1 MRYAGAALALLFL
14 LSACVTQRSAPTDVT
29 SDSDSTEIVGA
40 GKPADARKRA
50 QIRVELAA
58 NYYAEGKLEVAL
70 AELKNAAAADPTY
83 AETYSLYGLVYMNIG
98 EREKAE
104 ENFARALRIAPNDS
118 AINNNYG
125 WFLCRGGREK
135 QSFAYF
141 DAALKN
147 PLYPTPSVP
156 ARSAGICAYR
166 LADYPLARSYLQR
179 SFDAEPGN
187 ATTMF
192 HLSRTYLRLGDLDR
206 ARFYA
211 QRLNRQIT
219 PTAESL
225 WLEVRI
231 EHARHD
237 RDSEALVLSQLRR
250 QFPDSPEYAA
260 FQRGDF
266 NE

>member
-1 MRYAGAALALLFL
+1 MRYVGAALALLLL
-14 LSACVTQRSAPTDVT
+14 LSACVTQRSAPVERTTDI
-29 SDSDSTEIVGA
+29 DSEEIVGQ
-40 GKPADARKRA
+40 GKPAEARKRA

-58 NYYAEGKLEVAL
+58 NYYTENKFEVAL
-70 AELKNAAAADPTY
+70 QELKNAVSADPSY
-83 AETYSLYGLVYMNIG
+83 PEAYNLYGLVYMAIG

-104 ENFARALRIAPNDS
+104 ENFSRALRLAPNDS
-118 AINNNYG
+118 SVNTNYG
-125 WFLCRGGREK
+125 WFLCRNGREK
-135 QSFAYF
+135 QSLPYF

-166 LADYPLARSYLQR
+166 LGDYPLARNYLQR
-179 SFDAEPGN
+179 SFDSEPGN
-187 ATTMF
+187 PTTMF
-192 HLSRTYLRLGDLDR
+192 HLSRTYLRLGDLER

-231 EHARHD
+231 EHARGD
-237 RDSEALVLSQLRR
+237 RDAEVLALTQLRR
-250 QFPDSPEYAA
+250 QFPESREYAA